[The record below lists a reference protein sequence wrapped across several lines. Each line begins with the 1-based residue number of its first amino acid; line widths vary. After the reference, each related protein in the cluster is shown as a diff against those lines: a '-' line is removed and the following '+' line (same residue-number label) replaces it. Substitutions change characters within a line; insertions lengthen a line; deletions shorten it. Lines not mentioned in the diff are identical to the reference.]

1 MPPPRSTG
9 CWRKGPWPPHEDRAE
24 EDLPLITSL
33 DPARYQRTPWKN
45 GGGFTVD
52 IALDDD
58 TGGDVWRFSRTPITV
73 AGPFS
78 DYTGFDRLQVLV
90 AGSGLVLQTPAGEI
104 DVRQPFRPVRFAGET
119 PIVSRL
125 ESGPVEVVN
134 LMGDRSRVGIDLA
147 VLEAGQTRDLG
158 PALHIAYCPG
168 GRARLRVDDE
178 TYDLDADGG
187 LKIERSKEGVAA
199 CLTGLIVLGSVTSVA
214 LNRT

>member
-1 MPPPRSTG
+1 M
-9 CWRKGPWPPHEDRAE
+9 
-24 EDLPLITSL
+24 
-33 DPARYQRTPWKN
+33 
-45 GGGFTVD
+45 
-52 IALDDD
+52 
-58 TGGDVWRFSRTPITV
+58 

-78 DYTGFDRLQVLV
+78 DYTGFDRMQVLV

-104 DVRQPFRPVRFAGET
+104 DVRRPLRPVRFAGET
-119 PIVSRL
+119 RIVSRL
-125 ESGPVEVVN
+125 EAGPVEVVN

-168 GRARLRVDDE
+168 GRARLRIDDE

-187 LKIERSKEGVAA
+187 LKIERSKAGVAA
-199 CLTGLIVLGSVTSVA
+199 CLKGQIVLGSVTSVA

>member
-1 MPPPRSTG
+1 MVN
-9 CWRKGPWPPHEDRAE
+9 RAGKVT
-24 EDLPLITSL
+24 LL
-33 DPARYQRTPWKN
+33 DPDRYQRTPWKN
-45 GGGFTVD
+45 GGGVTTD
-52 IALDDD
+52 IAFD
-58 TGGDVWRFSRTPITV
+58 GDVWRFSRTPITV

-78 DYTGFDRLQVLV
+78 DYTGFDRMQVLV

-104 DVRQPFRPVRFAGET
+104 DVRRPFRPVRFAGET
-119 PIVSRL
+119 RIVSRL

-134 LMGDRSRVGIDLA
+134 LMGDRSRVGIALA

-158 PALHIAYCPG
+158 PAVHIAYCPV
-168 GRARLRVDDE
+168 GRARLQIDDE

-187 LKIERSKEGVAA
+187 LKIESKEGVAA